1 MQMVFGPNTGLQP
14 STPYRNLRKRE
25 NLKKRRKERG
35 GGKTPTPAIQVWTK
49 DRIPIQRSFENNI
62 IHSQR

>member
-25 NLKKRRKERG
+25 NLKKRRKEREG
-35 GGKTPTPAIQVWTK
+35 GGNPNPGHTSMDKG
-49 DRIPIQRSFENNI
+49 
-62 IHSQR
+62 